1 MINPF
6 VTFPWLSRAKRE
18 TGACH
23 GAVGAVV
30 HGAVVHV
37 AVVALALLAAAP
49 ALAHAQQYV
58 PPTGSWER
66 RTAEQVGL
74 SAAAVEAAVAHAIAS
89 GSNASRDLLEAHRGS
104 FGREPHGEAIGQFM
118 ERGDPAGVII
128 RNGYLVAE
136 WGDPERVDLTFS
148 VTKSFLSTT
157 VGLAFDHGLIRDV
170 NDRVRPYM
178 APVVALKGP
187 PGAHQPLVGIPPTW
201 TAVEP
206 EPQGAGAGAE
216 QGVAYD
222 AFEVIKPFESEHNRV
237 ITWDHLLRQTSDWQG
252 TLWGKPDWADRPRGD
267 VDEWRARE
275 RNEPG
280 TVYAYSDVR
289 VNLLALASL
298 NVWRRPLPQVLRD
311 HVMEPIGASRT
322 WRWNGYDNS
331 WVVMDG
337 LLVQSVSGGA
347 HWGGGM
353 WISAYDMARFG
364 LLTLR
369 KGDWG
374 GTRIL
379 SERWI
384 DMATTPGAVN
394 GSYGFM
400 NYFLNTDARPLP
412 SAPATAFY
420 HLGAGN
426 NIIYVDRENDLVIVA
441 RWISSSRAF
450 DGVVQRLLAR

>member
-1 MINPF
+1 MIDPF
-6 VTFPWLSRAKRE
+6 VTIPWLTRAKRG
-18 TGACH
+18 TGTCH
-23 GAVGAVV
+23 VFAGYVFALVLF
-30 HGAVVHV
+30 V
-37 AVVALALLAAAP
+37 AVSAS
-49 ALAHAQQYV
+49 AHAQQYV
-58 PPTGSWER
+58 PPAGNWER

-74 SAAAVEAAVAHAIAS
+74 STAAVEAAVAHAVAS
-89 GSNASRDLLEAHRGS
+89 GSNASRDLLDAHRGS

-128 RNGYLVAE
+128 RNGYLIAE

-157 VGLAFDHGLIRDV
+157 VGLAFDRGLIRDV
-170 NDRVRPYM
+170 NDRVRQYM
-178 APVVALKGP
+178 APVVALKGT
-187 PGAHQPLVGIPPTW
+187 PGAHQPLVGIPATW
-201 TAVEP
+201 NGVEA
-206 EPQGAGAGAE
+206 ERDGAGTDGSAVAAA
-216 QGVAYD
+216 GVAYD

-267 VDEWRARE
+267 IDEWRARE

-322 WRWNGYDNS
+322 WRWNGYENS
-331 WVVMDG
+331 WVVLDG
-337 LLVQSVSGGA
+337 QLVQSVSGGA

-374 GTRIL
+374 GNRIL

-384 DMATTPGAVN
+384 DMATTPGTVN
-394 GSYGFM
+394 ESYGFM
-400 NYFLNTDARPLP
+400 NYFLNADSRPLP
-412 SAPATAFY
+412 NAPASAFY

-426 NIIYVDRENDLVIVA
+426 NVIYVDRENDLVIVA
-441 RWISSSRAF
+441 RWISSMREF
-450 DGVVQRLLAR
+450 DGVVQRLLAQ